1 MAFQESKLD
10 RTVYRLPTAAKRSQK
25 FNFEEIERVTQ
36 SRDFKD
42 MIEASKHVV
51 NTSRFSV
58 IMLIYEKDRLKNADI
73 TV

>member
-10 RTVYRLPTAAKRSQK
+10 RTVYRLPTAAKRFQM
-25 FNFEEIERVTQ
+25 FNFEEIERVTR

-42 MIEASKHVV
+42 VIEALKHVV
-51 NTSRFSV
+51 NISRFSV
-58 IMLIYEKDRLKNADI
+58 IMLIYEKNRLRNSEI